1 MKEFVYFFSL
11 QNEGFA
17 SLELLN
23 VGVDTTED
31 IPTDRIFYCD
41 CKLVPSIDPNN
52 PYSLVNKDDQ
62 SFVGPSISY
71 TMICPFDIAT
81 SKVASTKISHNN
93 HQEIQQECSKNYC
106 LNGGK
111 CVPTS
116 ISFR

>member
-1 MKEFVYFFSL
+1 MNLILNNFFL

-17 SLELLN
+17 SLELMN

-41 CKLVPSIDPNN
+41 CKLVPSVDLQRPYRLVDKNN
-52 PYSLVNKDDQ
+52 Q
-62 SFVGPSISY
+62 AFVGPSISY
-71 TMICPFDIAT
+71 TMICPFDIVT
-81 SKVASTKISHNN
+81 SKVSSTKIFSNI
-93 HQEIQQECSKNYC
+93 HQESPQECSRNYC